1 MKISKKAFF
10 YNMSIAFI
18 GFILALYFIKTIE
31 IQQFNFI
38 DIFIFLLIEIF
49 AEKLSI
55 NMPKWGNV
63 SVGFGIDVAAF
74 LIFDF
79 KIAALLAG
87 VSFLLDLGK
96 FNRNEISFSIM
107 KRLFNAGQ
115 IIITISIAG
124 IIYDFFSLFMKNT
137 YFNIVNVFIFTIA
150 YLIINVFLVCSAV
163 SLTLNLPFKFIFID
177 NFKGF
182 LPNYAL
188 LAILGYLM
196 AQVYNSI
203 GIPGII
209 LFFIPLLIARYVF
222 KLYSDLRESYL
233 STIRALVAALEAKD
247 PYTKGHS
254 ERVSELAVEIA
265 REMGMKPDEL
275 ENIRFMALLH
285 DVGKIGILDTVLN
298 KKGTL
303 DPEEKE
309 LIQEHPVLGA
319 KIVEEIPF
327 LKQYAG
333 MVRHHHERFDGTG
346 YPDKVSGEKIPLGA
360 RIIAVADTY
369 DAMTSD
375 RPYRAA
381 LTKEQA
387 MSELERN
394 AGQQH
399 DPRVVN
405 ALLKV
410 LERFD
415 PREKER
421 EAMAQAAA
429 AEGT

>member
-1 MKISKKAFF
+1 M
-10 YNMSIAFI
+10 IAFI
-18 GFILALYFIKTIE
+18 FFILFEALS
-31 IQQFNFI
+31 
-38 DIFIFLLIEIF
+38 
-49 AEKLSI
+49 EKLAI
-55 NMPKWGNV
+55 KMPKVGFV
-63 SVGFGIDVAAF
+63 SVAFGLDVAAF
-74 LIFDF
+74 LIFGY
-79 KIAALLAG
+79 KIAAIIAG
-87 VSFLLDLGK
+87 FSFLLDFGRIEKNNILFSLLTK
-96 FNRNEISFSIM
+96 IFNLS
-107 KRLFNAGQ
+107 Q
-115 IIITISIAG
+115 IIITITLAG
-124 IIYDFFSLFMKNT
+124 ITYNILTKFFVLNSYITFFS
-137 YFNIVNVFIFTIA
+137 IFIFAFT
-150 YLIINVFLVCSAV
+150 YLFINVLLVCLAA
-163 SLTLNLPFKFIFID
+163 SLSLNLPFMYIFID
-177 NFKGF
+177 NFRGF
-182 LPNYAL
+182 IPNYAL

-196 AQVYNSI
+196 ALVYNSI

-209 LFFIPLLIARYVF
+209 LFFIPLIITRYVF

-265 REMGMKPDEL
+265 KEMGLNADQIDI
-275 ENIRFMALLH
+275 IRHMALLH

-375 RPYRAA
+375 RPYRSA

-387 MSELERN
+387 MSELELN

-399 DPRVVN
+399 DPRVVK

-421 EAMAQAAA
+421 EAMAKAAA